1 MTTTKEMAASTAA
14 IPKTTN
20 LNDTSA
26 AAQCMRLKAALN
38 DTAIMNTYEIRHDLD
53 IMEVAAR
60 IWDLRNKYGCDIHT
74 QMLDVESGLGVKH
87 KIAHYSLISEIQ
99 GSSHA

>member
-1 MTTTKEMAASTAA
+1 MIAKIEKATPTAA
-14 IPKTTN
+14 NPKTTN
-20 LNDTSA
+20 PQDTST
-26 AAQCMRLKAALN
+26 AAQCMRSKSALN

-74 QMLDVESGLGVKH
+74 QMLWVESELGIKH
-87 KIAHYSLISEIQ
+87 KIAHYSLISELQ
-99 GSSHA
+99 EAEYV

>member
-1 MTTTKEMAASTAA
+1 MTPIEKAASTAA
-14 IPKTTN
+14 IPNTTN
-20 LNDTSA
+20 LKDTST
-26 AAQCMRLKAALN
+26 AAQCMRLKRAL
-38 DTAIMNTYEIRHDLD
+38 DDRPLMNTNEIRHDLD

-60 IWDLRNKYGCDIHT
+60 IWDLRNKYGCDINT
-74 QMLDVESGLGVKH
+74 QMLWVESGLGVKH